1 MALPS
6 GFKEDLLS
14 RVSLASVAGRRV
26 TWDTR
31 RSKPAKGDMW
41 APCPFHQEKTPS
53 FHVDDRKGFYH
64 CFGCGAKG
72 DAIGFVM
79 SIDNV
84 GFMEAIEILAR
95 DAGMK
100 VPAPDPA
107 ARERQD
113 RRDRLFEVMEMAVKR
128 FGLQLRSGAGA
139 QAREYLDGRG
149 LDAEALARFEIGFA
163 LDAWQGLR
171 EQLSGQ
177 GVDESLIAAAG
188 LSRTKDGGG
197 EPYDTFRNRI
207 MFPIRDERGHC
218 VAFGGRTLDPDGF
231 AKYLNSPET
240 EIFKKSST
248 LYNIAAARSAA
259 GGMPL
264 VVAEGYMD
272 VIALARAGWEACV
285 APLGT
290 AITERHLE
298 KLWRLEREPVIALDG
313 DAAGRAAALRA
324 ADLAL
329 PLLGEGKSLRFA
341 LMPEGRDPD
350 DVVRTGGLKA
360 FQDLVDRATTMEELL
375 WQGAL
380 GAGRVDTPER
390 KAALESALMRKA
402 GLIRDPAVRTHYQRA
417 LRDRCWKAF
426 NPAAARGGR
435 GRRAEPQ
442 GATLGAKGSQMASQD
457 GVAVLRQCVALAA
470 LIAEPAI
477 AEEFGHRIEE
487 MQFERHE
494 HALLRDLVLRHAA
507 EGAEAVRARI
517 DDEMPRVAAELLA
530 GGHVAYQLDLC
541 RRGGPGTARRIVE
554 AALSLID
561 ADLGL
566 GAEIAEAQQ
575 DARDGLFEES
585 GLKRIVRAAE
595 QSRSVRDLTAEDDAV
610 LQMEKRA
617 AAEALGSIEASL
629 DQPK

>member
-6 GFKEDLLS
+6 GFKDELLS

-26 TWDTR
+26 SWDPR

-53 FHVDDRKGFYH
+53 FHVDDRKGYYH

-107 ARERQD
+107 AREQQD
-113 RRDRLFEVMEMAVKR
+113 RRERLFEVMEMAVKR

-171 EQLSGQ
+171 EQLRGQ
-177 GVDESLIAAAG
+177 GVEEELIAAAG

-207 MFPIRDERGHC
+207 MFPIRDERGRC

-248 LYNIAAARSAA
+248 LYNVAAARAAA
-259 GGMPL
+259 GGGPL

-298 KLWRLEREPVIALDG
+298 KLWRLEPEPVIALDG
-313 DAAGRAAALRA
+313 DAAGRGAALRA

-329 PLLGEGKSLRFA
+329 PMLGEGRSLRFA

-350 DVVRTGGLKA
+350 DVVRAGGLKA
-360 FQDLVDRATTMEELL
+360 FQDLVDRAMTMEELL

-380 GAGRVDTPER
+380 AAGRADTPER
-390 KAALESALMRKA
+390 KAALEGGLMRKA

-426 NPAAARGGR
+426 NPAAGRGG
-435 GRRAEPQ
+435 GRRADPG
-442 GATLGAKGSQMASQD
+442 GATLGAKGSQIASEAGAAALQ
-457 GVAVLRQCVALAA
+457 QCVALAA

-487 MQFERHE
+487 MQFERRE
-494 HALLRDLVLRHAA
+494 HALLRDLVLRHAP

-517 DDEMPRVAAELLA
+517 EEEMPRVAADLLA
-530 GGHVAYQLDLC
+530 GGHVAYQIELC
-541 RRGGPGTARRIVE
+541 RRGGAETARRIVE

-566 GAEIAEAQQ
+566 GAEIEEAQQ

-585 GLKRIVRAAE
+585 GYKRIVRAAE
-595 QSRSVRDLTAEDDAV
+595 RSRSARDLKAEDDAV

-617 AAEALGSIEASL
+617 SAETLESIAASL

>member
-6 GFKEDLLS
+6 GFKEELLS
-14 RVSLASVAGRRV
+14 RVSIAAIAGRRV
-26 TWDTR
+26 TWDSR

-41 APCPFHQEKTPS
+41 APCPFHQEKTAS

-107 ARERQD
+107 AREQQD
-113 RRDRLFEVMEMAVKR
+113 RRERLFEVMEMAVKR

-139 QAREYLDGRG
+139 QAREYLEGRG
-149 LDAEALARFEIGFA
+149 LDAEASARFEIGFA
-163 LDAWQGLR
+163 LDSWQGLR
-171 EQLSGQ
+171 EQLKSQ

-207 MFPIRDERGHC
+207 MFPIRDERGRC

-248 LYNIAAARSAA
+248 LYNVAAAGKAA

-298 KLWRLEREPVIALDG
+298 MLWRLESEPVIALDG

-329 PLLGEGKSLRFA
+329 PMLGEGRSLRFA

-350 DVVRTGGLKA
+350 DVVRAGGLKA
-360 FQDLVDRATTMEELL
+360 FQDLVDRATSMEELL
-375 WQGAL
+375 WQAAL

-435 GRRAEPQ
+435 GRRAAPE
-442 GATLGAKGSQMASQD
+442 GATLGAKGSQMASED
-457 GVAVLRQCVALAA
+457 GVAALHQCVALAA
-470 LIAEPAI
+470 LIVEPAI

-487 MQFERHE
+487 MQFERRE

-517 DDEMPRVAAELLA
+517 DDEMPQVVADLLA
-530 GGHVAYQLDLC
+530 GGHVAYQIELC
-541 RRGGPGTARRIVE
+541 RRGGPDTARRIVD

-585 GLKRIVRAAE
+585 GYKRIVRAAE
-595 QSRSVRDLTAEDDAV
+595 QSRSVRDLRAEDDAV

-617 AAEALGSIEASL
+617 AAEALERIAASL